1 MDVHIDLSRI
11 DFEVQPIGGIRFPG
25 KEGLKGIRDRMVEVT
40 VLDETTVDKEILLSA
55 GLTRKLG
62 LTNKTLN
69 VQKGGLLLNRYQAFV
84 IGLPVE
90 VDNPLSKIGCGKL
103 EDFQT
108 ILVQ

>member
-1 MDVHIDLSRI
+1 MTQRALHRCPYDGVNRPFVFELDLGLGRMDVHIDLSRI

-69 VQKGGLLLNRYQAFV
+69 VQEGG
-84 IGLPVE
+84 
-90 VDNPLSKIGCGKL
+90 SS
-103 EDFQT
+103 
-108 ILVQ
+108 